1 MKAINGKWKISLF
14 FTLCLSILLLQGIQ
28 YGQDNSKD
36 KDNTYKKVARDLT
49 SRLSKRVNLTKDQS
63 GKVQDILVDYQKDI
77 SDKWN
82 DRSTADNSGNK
93 KDLSNDFRDADKKA
107 NDKIEK
113 ALSGNELSSYISS
126 KKEWWAKIKDRVYSK
141 DFMDLVNYREEDD
154 DATVDNSKKSK
165 DNRAT
170 TAKDNKDK
178 SDNNDLSRRFEP
190 YAKMMATELMQK
202 LNLSLQQAA
211 DIQDALVDYQKS
223 VADIREKSMGN
234 TRDENVRVADNTGR
248 RSDNRSD
255 NVVGSNRRNENMS
268 EFRDIDNSANDKIV
282 NVLEDTQKSKYE
294 RVKNQWWKEV
304 KDRVYTEVRRENRN
318 ISGKASSK

>member
-1 MKAINGKWKISLF
+1 MKAVNGKWKISLF
-14 FTLCLSILLLQGIQ
+14 FALFFSVLMLQGTE
-28 YGQDNSKD
+28 YGQDKSKD
-36 KDNTYKKVARDLT
+36 KDNAYKKVARDLT

-82 DRSTADNSGNK
+82 DRSMADNSGNK
-93 KDLSNDFRDADKKA
+93 KDLTNDLRDADKKA

-141 DFMDLVNYREEDD
+141 DFMDLVNYKEEDD
-154 DATVDNSKKSK
+154 NATVGNAKKSK
-165 DNRAT
+165 
-170 TAKDNKDK
+170 KDNADK

-223 VADIREKSMGN
+223 VADIRQKSMGS
-234 TRDENVRVADNTGR
+234 RDENVRVADNTGR
-248 RSDNRSD
+248 RNENRSD

-282 NVLEDTQKSKYE
+282 NVLEDNQKSKYE
-294 RVKNQWWKEV
+294 RVKTQWWKEV
-304 KDRVYTEVRRENRN
+304 KDRVYAEVKRENRN
-318 ISGKASSK
+318 VSGKTSK